1 MFTKNKKENVTSE
14 KEEQEKVYNVD
25 VEEQETVKEDTEAK
39 EESKETSNET
49 PKEEKK
55 KEEKKEEKKKEKK
68 LTAEESLQ
76 KQIEDLQKELAVAKN
91 AYYLAYADTENL
103 KKRLRADA
111 ETANKYR
118 IQSFALNILPALD
131 SLQLALAGKD
141 ISDPFVKG
149 VKLTYDQI
157 IHALANE
164 GVEPIDCLNKPFD
177 SKYHH
182 AIMTEKVEGV
192 EPNMVVE
199 VLQTGYML
207 KDRLLRAALVKV
219 SE

>member
-1 MFTKNKKENVTSE
+1 MFTKNKKENEKMDSE
-14 KEEQEKVYNVD
+14 KEKDNVKQYNVEVDEQEAV
-25 VEEQETVKEDTEAK
+25 QEDIK
-39 EESKETSNET
+39 EESKE
-49 PKEEKK
+49 K
-55 KEEKKEEKKKEKK
+55 KEENIENKQEDTKEEKK

-76 KQIEDLQKELAVAKN
+76 KQIDDLQKELAVAKN

-103 KKRLRADA
+103 KKRLRAEA
-111 ETANKYR
+111 QTADKYR
-118 IQSFALNILPALD
+118 IQTFALSILPALD

-141 ISDPFVKG
+141 INDPFVKG

-192 EPNMVVE
+192 QPNMVTE

>member
-1 MFTKNKKENVTSE
+1 MFTKNKKENEKMDSE
-14 KEEQEKVYNVD
+14 KEKDNVKQYNVEVDEQEAV
-25 VEEQETVKEDTEAK
+25 QEDIK
-39 EESKETSNET
+39 EES
-49 PKEEKK
+49 
-55 KEEKKEEKKKEKK
+55 KEEKKEENIENKQEDTKEEKK
-68 LTAEESLQ
+68 LTAEERLQ
-76 KQIEDLQKELAVAKN
+76 KQIDDLQKELAVAKN

-103 KKRLRADA
+103 KKRLRAEA
-111 ETANKYR
+111 QTADKYR
-118 IQSFALNILPALD
+118 IQTFALSILPALD

-141 ISDPFVKG
+141 INDPFVKG

-192 EPNMVVE
+192 QPNMVTE

>member
-49 PKEEKK
+49 PKE
-55 KEEKKEEKKKEKK
+55 EKK

>member
-55 KEEKKEEKKKEKK
+55 KEKK

-76 KQIEDLQKELAVAKN
+76 KQIDDLQKELAVAKN